1 MNKKFFTTALFIGIF
16 SAANAELPEYFK
28 TEVRHVCKHAHSY
41 TAENSSVYLVKD
53 RQGKVLG
60 KVYTDRFDDAQ
71 RKFGYAGTI
80 EVAVLTDTED
90 KVTGVLIG
98 KNQETPRFLDR
109 IRQAKF
115 LEQWNKLHLKD
126 VSGKK
131 VDAVTRATMS
141 CDAIEHSVRQIAA
154 DTLKQPLPGNS
165 NDFKQSEIARLQKMQ
180 LQLQKM
186 LDRMN
191 AQRKQLKERT
201 NEELEMR
208 FISATQGP
216 DAAVEFAQAKKLI
229 YSVRRPHDQHGRNA
243 SNSKSSAHQRQAK
256 QLSAVDKAAQAWKK
270 SPTAANTSA
279 LKTAI
284 MQELKQQLDSPASPR
299 EKNMQIRLKN
309 ITQQLN
315 KLTESAKK

>member
-1 MNKKFFTTALFIGIF
+1 MNNKFLTTALFIGIF
-16 SAANAELPEYFK
+16 SAANAEIPEYFK

-41 TAENSSVYLVKD
+41 TAENSNIYLVKD

-131 VDAVTRATMS
+131 VDAVTRAT
-141 CDAIEHSVRQIAA
+141 
-154 DTLKQPLPGNS
+154 LS
-165 NDFKQSEIARLQKMQ
+165 NTAC
-180 LQLQKM
+180 
-186 LDRMN
+186 
-191 AQRKQLKERT
+191 
-201 NEELEMR
+201 
-208 FISATQGP
+208 
-216 DAAVEFAQAKKLI
+216 AKSPPI
-229 YSVRRPHDQHGRNA
+229 R
-243 SNSKSSAHQRQAK
+243 SNSRSPATAMISSNP
-256 QLSAVDKAAQAWKK
+256 K
-270 SPTAANTSA
+270 SPAC
-279 LKTAI
+279 
-284 MQELKQQLDSPASPR
+284 
-299 EKNMQIRLKN
+299 
-309 ITQQLN
+309 
-315 KLTESAKK
+315 KKCSCSCRKCSTV